1 VISIYGFTNTGIPN
15 EAPTDPSRVAAQI
28 VTGIGFLGGGAILK
42 EGLNVKGLTTA
53 ASLWAVAAI
62 GMAAGAGNWFLAI
75 ASTGIVLMALW
86 PFGVIYEWIER
97 KAHLEARAHQE
108 E

>member
-1 VISIYGFTNTGIPN
+1 
-15 EAPTDPSRVAAQI
+15 
-28 VTGIGFLGGGAILK
+28 
-42 EGLNVKGLTTA
+42 
-53 ASLWAVAAI
+53 
-62 GMAAGAGNWFLAI
+62 MAAGAGNWFLAI

-97 KAHLEARAHQE
+97 KAHLEARANQE

>member
-1 VISIYGFTNTGIPN
+1 MKKKQSP
-15 EAPTDPSRVAAQI
+15 
-28 VTGIGFLGGGAILK
+28 
-42 EGLNVKGLTTA
+42 
-53 ASLWAVAAI
+53 
-62 GMAAGAGNWFLAI
+62 GNSDSNSCFW
-75 ASTGIVLMALW
+75 LMALW